1 MRNLEEKYLNAIN
14 LIEELSKQL
23 LERPND
29 QTLVDRI
36 AEAED
41 TLCNLI
47 KENEQDV
54 EILLRFDSE
63 DEDTDDYNSYGSTE
77 I

>member
-1 MRNLEEKYLNAIN
+1 MRNLEEKYLHAIN
-14 LIEELSKQL
+14 LIEDLSKQL
-23 LERPND
+23 VERPND
-29 QTLVDRI
+29 RTLVDRI

-41 TLCNLI
+41 ALCNLI

-54 EILLRFDSE
+54 ELLLRFDSE
-63 DEDTDDYNSYGSTE
+63 EEGTDDYNSYDFTE